1 VSLSTPPCH
10 TPHEEET
17 PVGLRIQ
24 RSRAT
29 VKDLPRRLQQAYRR
43 DAVRVV
49 RRPTVL
55 SDLLG
60 PHVPVVVVCER
71 WGLSS
76 ACLYGWQ
83 KAWLRR
89 GRDSLV
95 YGQGGGRP
103 PQLSPKQKPRLGE
116 LSDAGPRGVG
126 CEPAC
131 GTSGLIRG
139 LRWREF
145 GVLSTGQ

>member
-1 VSLSTPPCH
+1 
-10 TPHEEET
+10 
-17 PVGLRIQ
+17 
-24 RSRAT
+24 
-29 VKDLPRRLQQAYRR
+29 
-43 DAVRVV
+43 
-49 RRPTVL
+49 L